1 MTISEKTSTT
11 NTTAASTTRLIP
23 SASTTEILNTLA
35 HAESCLQQLAET
47 PEALVH
53 ISQKKILEELHPDTA
68 FLNRTYLRE
77 VQARSLKV
85 VPEILDWRGYRV
97 RVFLRHDS
105 QFVFAIAFRSW
116 IGMANHVILR
126 NAQFEVD
133 VAGRQQTLDRRGPL
147 PNGTTVHAWISG
159 TLDVV
164 ENEAGELSDEME
176 PVFYKPAETS
186 CFCRASCRS
195 PLQQAIV
202 VQCVPGPLKVWV
214 PKQSRNPMGDRT

>member
-1 MTISEKTSTT
+1 MTASE
-11 NTTAASTTRLIP
+11 NATRKP
-23 SASTTEILNTLA
+23 QSFGTTEILSRLA
-35 HAESCLQQLAET
+35 LAESCLRQLTDA
-47 PEALVH
+47 PEAAGDVP
-53 ISQKKILEELHPDTA
+53 QKSVLDELHPDTA

-116 IGMANHVILR
+116 IGMANHVIVR

-133 VAGRQQTLDRRGPL
+133 IAGRRQTLERRGPL

-164 ENEAGELSDEME
+164 DNDAGEVSDEME

-186 CFCRASCRS
+186 CFCRASCGS
-195 PLQQAIV
+195 PLQQASV
-202 VQCVPGPLKVWV
+202 VHCAPGPLKVWV
-214 PKQSRNPMGDRT
+214 PRQSRIASGDQP